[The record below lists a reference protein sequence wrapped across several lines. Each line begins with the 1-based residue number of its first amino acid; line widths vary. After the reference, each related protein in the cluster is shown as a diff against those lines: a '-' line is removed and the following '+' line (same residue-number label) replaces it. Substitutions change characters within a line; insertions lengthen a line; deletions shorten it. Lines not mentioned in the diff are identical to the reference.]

1 MKRLLAQTIHHYYDY
16 DYYYYHESEIVIH
29 HFKNQVFVIFK
40 RIMLC
45 VVKSLRLQILTF
57 EE

>member
-1 MKRLLAQTIHHYYDY
+1 MHHYYDY

-29 HFKNQVFVIFK
+29 HFKKQVFVIFK